1 VNVTVEHLGPCK
13 KLLRVEMDA
22 QAVDAAFEAAASTL
36 QREANLPGFRPGK
49 APRHMVLRAFAAQIE
64 EQVKRKLIPEGYK
77 RGLEESKLRPAGL
90 PDVEEV
96 QFGRGQPLQ
105 FTATVETEPDFEVPE
120 YKGLPATL
128 ERKSV
133 SEADVVSALDVLRGQ
148 RVSYTDVKRPV
159 QAGDYVVV
167 NYVGTCEGKP
177 VTEVAPTARGFSQQ
191 KNFWLFIESTQFIPG
206 FTDQLIGAQGG
217 EHRTVTVTYP
227 EQFVVGELAG
237 KSGVYEVDILQ
248 VKEKVLPALDD
259 AFAKSFGAEDFVR
272 LREGVRDDLENEL
285 RLTQK
290 RTTRDQIIKVLL
302 GRVQCDL
309 PESLVEQETRGVVL
323 DIVRSN
329 QERGVSKE
337 AIDESKD
344 QIYGYATQSARD
356 RVKARLIFLR
366 IAEKEGIAAGK
377 QEIAGRIA
385 QLAAQRKMTPE
396 AMVKELQERGALE
409 DLRDDILCAKVLD
422 LIEAN
427 AKVQDA

>member
-1 VNVTVEHLGPCK
+1 
-13 KLLRVEMDA
+13 
-22 QAVDAAFEAAASTL
+22 
-36 QREANLPGFRPGK
+36 
-49 APRHMVLRAFAAQIE
+49 
-64 EQVKRKLIPEGYK
+64 
-77 RGLEESKLRPAGL
+77 
-90 PDVEEV
+90 
-96 QFGRGQPLQ
+96 
-105 FTATVETEPDFEVPE
+105 
-120 YKGLPATL
+120 
-128 ERKSV
+128 
-133 SEADVVSALDVLRGQ
+133 
-148 RVSYTDVKRPV
+148 
-159 QAGDYVVV
+159 
-167 NYVGTCEGKP
+167 
-177 VTEVAPTARGFSQQ
+177 
-191 KNFWLFIESTQFIPG
+191 
-206 FTDQLIGAQGG
+206 
-217 EHRTVTVTYP
+217 VTYP